1 MLLRIKKLLEHNA
14 IKLAILAT
22 IIIALL
28 SLTTVPKLDLG
39 FKIKSGDKYLHV
51 LAYFTLSS
59 IWYFALKNKLKKLSY
74 KILVIILLIFY
85 GIILELLQG
94 GLTNYRTAD
103 LFDVLAN
110 VFGIVLA
117 TLVFDKILRWYNT
130 I

>member
-39 FKIKSGDKYLHV
+39 FKIKSSDKYLHV